1 VVEETLIEKMNEDQ
15 KAELRKS
22 FASKAVSEMNKEERQ
37 VFDEDFQYG
46 LSTNSKPEPFGGAL
60 FDFGKQIAKFMK

>member
-1 VVEETLIEKMNEDQ
+1 MNEDR

-22 FASKAVSEMNKEERQ
+22 FAGEAIFEMSDEERQ
-37 VFDEDFQYG
+37 VFDADFQYD
-46 LSTNSKPEPFGGAL
+46 LSTSSHSEPFKGAL

>member
-1 VVEETLIEKMNEDQ
+1 MNEDR

-22 FASKAVSEMNKEERQ
+22 FAGKAVSEMSDEERQ
-37 VFDEDFQYG
+37 VFDADFQYG
-46 LSTNSKPEPFGGAL
+46 LSTSNNPETFKGAL